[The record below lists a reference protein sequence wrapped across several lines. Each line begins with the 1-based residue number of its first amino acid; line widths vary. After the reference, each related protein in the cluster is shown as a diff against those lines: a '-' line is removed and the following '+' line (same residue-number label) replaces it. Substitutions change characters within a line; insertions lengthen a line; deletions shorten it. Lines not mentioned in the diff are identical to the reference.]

1 MQKVKFIGKVV
12 GVVVLLYG
20 FVCVG
25 FYVNQD
31 KFIFQAESL
40 SHDYLFTFDKK
51 FTEYFVPT
59 EDGHQLNALLFNT
72 ERPSVSKGLIL
83 YFHGNA
89 GNLNRWGE
97 YATDFTSLGYDVL
110 MIDYRGYGKSSGS
123 PTEENL
129 YSDAQ
134 IILKWSRTNFNYTH
148 IIIYG
153 RSLGAA
159 VATYLAAQSTPD
171 LLILET
177 PFDKLAN
184 VLYSLPSRYSFNNYT
199 MLPEVTCRKVII
211 HGTEDS
217 VVPLSAALRL
227 KSLLHEEDKF
237 VIIEGA
243 SHNNLREFKEYHET
257 LKEMLE
263 LK

>member
-25 FYVNQD
+25 FFFNQD
-31 KFIFQAESL
+31 KFIFQAEPL
-40 SHDYLFTFDKK
+40 PHDYQFTFDKK
-51 FTEYFVPT
+51 FTEHIIST
-59 EDGHQLNALLFNT
+59 GNGHQLNALLFNT
-72 ERPSVSKGLIL
+72 EQPTVSKGLIL

-89 GNLNRWGE
+89 GNLKRWGE

-123 PTEENL
+123 PSEKNL
-129 YSDAQ
+129 NSDAQ

-148 IIIYG
+148 IIMYG

-159 VATYLAAQSTPD
+159 VATYLATHSTPD

-177 PFDKLAN
+177 PFDKLAS
-184 VLYSLPSRYSFNNYT
+184 VLYSLPSRYSFNNHT
-199 MLPEVTCRKVII
+199 MLPEVKCKKIII
-211 HGTEDS
+211 HGTEDG
-217 VVPLSAALRL
+217 VVPLSSALRL
-227 KSLLHEEDKF
+227 KSLLHEHDKF
-237 VIIEGA
+237 VIIEGGG
-243 SHNNLREFKEYHET
+243 HNDLREFKEYH
-257 LKEMLE
+257 KVLE
-263 LK
+263 EVLN

>member
-1 MQKVKFIGKVV
+1 MQKKIKFVGKVV
-12 GVVVLLYG
+12 GIVALLYG
-20 FVCVG
+20 FLWVG

-31 KFIFQAESL
+31 KFIFQSESL
-40 SHDYLFTFDKK
+40 PQDYRFTFDKK
-51 FTEYFVPT
+51 FTEYFIPT

-89 GNLNRWGE
+89 RNLKRWGE

-110 MIDYRGYGKSSGS
+110 MIDYRGYGKSTGS

-129 YSDAQ
+129 YNDAQ
-134 IILKWSRTNFNYTH
+134 IILKWSRANFNYTH

-159 VATYLAAQSTPD
+159 VATHLATQSTPD

-177 PFDKLAN
+177 PFDKLSSL
-184 VLYSLPSRYSFNNYT
+184 LYSFPSRYTFANHA
-199 MLPEVTCRKVII
+199 MLPEVKCRRIII
-211 HGTEDS
+211 HGTEDG
-217 VVPLSAALRL
+217 VVPLSSALRL
-227 KSLLHEEDKF
+227 KSLLHEHDKF
-237 VIIEGA
+237 VIIEGGG
-243 SHNNLREFKEYHET
+243 HNDLREFEEYH
-257 LKEMLE
+257 KVLE
-263 LK
+263 EVLN